1 MTHPDDGALP
11 LPPACPAHPHRVRLT
26 GEDMNGTLAGLYE
39 QWRKEHGPVVPV
51 ELDGAVPAYLVIGH
65 RTLQEVCAD
74 ETLFTPDSREW
85 SDLREGRVAADWP
98 LLPQVIY
105 QEGSTRFLSGAE
117 HRRLRGI
124 LTSGLNQ
131 FEASAA
137 RRYTEW
143 VAGRLIDRFAA
154 SGHADIVADYAAP
167 LPLLVMLRLLGL
179 PHETG
184 EQLLPAIFRLLEGG
198 QDAHDANAEIMD
210 ILGRLVAQRRAR
222 PERDLASWLIH
233 GPVEPGPSLTDAE
246 VRALAWLTVMAG
258 AGGTTG
264 WIANS
269 MERLVSDDALHSLLL
284 AGRTTVSEIMNDT
297 HWSNPAVHNVLG
309 RFPLEDVRLGGCA
322 IPRGALLILGLAG
335 ANADPLVHTDD
346 SKHTLTNEAHFA
358 FGAGPHECPTAAQRL
373 ARVIGQTAV
382 ERLSARCR
390 SLRLQDDASVQHGGS
405 IIVRQL
411 TSLRVRFTA
420 GTQDTAHPA
429 TSDTALGDTS
439 RSSHYLFPPRM
450 LTQLTAQA
458 AR

>member
-1 MTHPDDGALP
+1 MTHPDHGAV
-11 LPPACPAHPHRVRLT
+11 PPTPGCPAHPDRVRLT
-26 GEDMNGTLAGLYE
+26 SEAMDGTPASLYE

-51 ELDGAVPAYLVIGH
+51 ELDGGVPAYLVIGH

-74 ETLFTPDSREW
+74 ERLFTPDSREW
-85 SDLREGRVAADWP
+85 TDLREGRVAADWP

-105 QEGSTRFLSGAE
+105 QQGSTRFLTGAE

-124 LTSGLNQ
+124 LTSGLSQ

-143 VAGRLIDRFAA
+143 VAGRLIDRFAP
-154 SGHADIVADYAAP
+154 SGRADVIADYAAP

-198 QDAHDANAEIMD
+198 QDAHHANDEIMD
-210 ILGRLVAQRRAR
+210 ILGRLVTQRRAR
-222 PERDLASWLIH
+222 PERDLVSWLIH
-233 GPVEPGPSLTDAE
+233 GPVEPRPPLTDAE
-246 VRALAWLTVMAG
+246 ARALAWLTVMAG

-269 MERLVSDDALHSLLL
+269 VERLVSDETLHSLYL

-309 RFPLEDVRLGGCA
+309 RFPLEDVRLGKCG

-346 SKHTLTNEAHFA
+346 IKHTLTNEAHFA
-358 FGAGPHECPTAAQRL
+358 FGAGPHECPMAAQRL
-373 ARVIGQTAV
+373 ARVVGQTAV
-382 ERLSARCR
+382 ERLLARCR

-411 TSLRVRFTA
+411 TSLRVTFTA
-420 GTQDTAHPA
+420 STLAPAHPA
-429 TSDTALGDTS
+429 ASDTALGDTS
-439 RSSHYLFPPRM
+439 RSAHYLFPPRM
-450 LTQLTAQA
+450 LTQLTSHAT
-458 AR
+458 R